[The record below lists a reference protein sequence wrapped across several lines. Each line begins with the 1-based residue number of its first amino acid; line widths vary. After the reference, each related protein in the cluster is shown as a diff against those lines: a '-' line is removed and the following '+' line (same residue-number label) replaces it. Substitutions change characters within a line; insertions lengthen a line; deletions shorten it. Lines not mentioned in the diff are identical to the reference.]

1 VKKFMYE
8 ERIYRGFAQAKDLIG
23 FEVQVK
29 ETDLRVHAE
38 NDLSLRC
45 REIVIRLRDELESYI
60 TSHPEFA
67 SSLLPILPSPFSP
80 PIVQLMVSSAEKAD
94 VGPMAAV
101 AGAIAELVG
110 KELLPFSSELIVEN
124 GGDIFL
130 QSQRPRVAQ
139 VYAGSSPFSLRI
151 GLKVKSRG
159 EPLGICTSAGSIGH
173 SLSLGG
179 TDAVVIIAGSAAL
192 ADAVAT
198 RVGNKV
204 QRKEDIQVALEL
216 AQSITGIRGA
226 VVILGGNLGAW
237 GELEVVD
244 LAE

>member
-1 VKKFMYE
+1 MYR
-8 ERIYRGFAQAKDLIG
+8 ERMYRGFAQAKDLMG
-23 FEVQVK
+23 FEVQVQ
-29 ETDLRVHAE
+29 ETDLWLHAQ

-45 REIVIRLRDELESYI
+45 REIVVRLRDELESYI
-60 TSHPEFA
+60 AAHPEFA
-67 SSLLPILPSPFSP
+67 SSLLPISPFPFSP
-80 PIVQLMVSSAEKAD
+80 PIVQLMASSAKKAD

-110 KELLPFSSELIVEN
+110 KELVSLSAELIVEN

-139 VYAGSSPFSLRI
+139 VYAGSSPFSLQI
-151 GLKVKSRG
+151 GLRVRSRG
-159 EPLGICTSAGSIGH
+159 RPLGICTSAGTVGQ
-173 SLSLGG
+173 SLSLGA
-179 TDAVVIIAGSAAL
+179 TDAVAIIAGSAAL

-204 QRKEDIQVALEL
+204 QKKEDIQQALEL
-216 AQSITGIRGA
+216 AKSIPGVRGA
-226 VVILGGNLGAW
+226 VVILEGNLGVW

-244 LAE
+244 LGE

>member
-1 VKKFMYE
+1 VTKFMYW
-8 ERIYRGFAQAKDLIG
+8 ERAYRGFAQARDLIG

-29 ETDLRVHAE
+29 ETDLWVQAE
-38 NDLSLRC
+38 SDLSLRC

-60 TSHPEFA
+60 TAHPDFA
-67 SSLLPILPSPFSP
+67 SSLLSILPSPFSP
-80 PIVQLMVSSAEKAD
+80 PIVQLMASAAEKAD
-94 VGPMAAV
+94 VGPMATV

-110 KELLPFSSELIVEN
+110 KELVSLSPELIVEN

-130 QSQRPRVAQ
+130 QSQRSRVAQ

-151 GLKVKSRG
+151 GLKVESRG
-159 EPLGICTSAGSIGH
+159 EPLGICTSAGTVGH
-173 SLSLGG
+173 SLSLGA
-179 TDAVVIIAGSAAL
+179 TDAVAIIADSAAL

-204 QRKEDIQVALEL
+204 QRREDIQAALKL
-216 AQSITGIRGA
+216 AQSIARVRGA

-237 GELEVVD
+237 GDLEVVD